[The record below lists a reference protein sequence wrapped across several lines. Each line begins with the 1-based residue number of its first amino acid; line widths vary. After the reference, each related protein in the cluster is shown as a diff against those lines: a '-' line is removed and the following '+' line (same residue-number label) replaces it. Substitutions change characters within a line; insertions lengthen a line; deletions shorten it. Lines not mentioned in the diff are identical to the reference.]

1 MGELGRRGSVPVRP
15 EEAHKKPYSAP
26 QLIPRLDALHEN
38 RRDLRFRLDVEV
50 KIHSPS
56 MGPVPGQTL
65 DISERGLSALLPVEL
80 PLEEVVEVN
89 LKLHIG
95 RVNVRATIRNR
106 NAFRHG
112 FQFVEPN
119 PALHLIRENCCFLE
133 QIPTLNSAME
143 AEPEEK
149 TLENGVRLR
158 LYRGRQWTV
167 GNQRLTGDGLEV
179 SEPPD
184 HLTRSVLIFA
194 NVLDSPRAEQAY
206 KKQVVLTRETPK
218 SDSGVEQSRL
228 DSKLSGEDEARYLA
242 YRRMFEP

>member
-26 QLIPRLDALHEN
+26 QLIPRLDALREN

-184 HLTRSVLIFA
+184 HLPDRYLFLQMYWTV
-194 NVLDSPRAEQAY
+194 Q
-206 KKQVVLTRETPK
+206 
-218 SDSGVEQSRL
+218 GQSRRTK
-228 DSKLSGEDEARYLA
+228 SKWFLLARHRQLILALSSLGWIASSVERTKRDT
-242 YRRMFEP
+242 